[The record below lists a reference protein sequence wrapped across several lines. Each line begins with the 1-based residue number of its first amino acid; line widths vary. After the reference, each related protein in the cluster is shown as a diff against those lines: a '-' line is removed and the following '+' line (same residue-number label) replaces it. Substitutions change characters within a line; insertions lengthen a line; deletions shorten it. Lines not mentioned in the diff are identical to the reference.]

1 MADIKLAVFDIDGT
15 IVDAYPAIYESVK
28 YTTRQFTLPCPSIA
42 AIRKAVGWGDR
53 NLLKPFVSGE
63 KLDAALK
70 VYRRHHA
77 VSLVRFARLM
87 PGARMLLRR
96 LQRGGVQLAV
106 ASNRPR
112 RFSRIVLKH
121 LGVWDY
127 FDTVV
132 CGDQIGNMKPHP
144 QILQVIMRRLHRSPA
159 ETLYIGDMT
168 VDVLTGK
175 RARVFTVAVTTGSSS
190 ASELRSACPD
200 KILPKAAAL
209 GKLLDRARK
218 RHII

>member
-1 MADIKLAVFDIDGT
+1 MAGIKLVVFDIDGT
-15 IVDAYPAIYESVK
+15 IVDAYPAIYESVR
-28 YTTRQFTLPCPSIA
+28 YTMRQCSIPCPRIA
-42 AIRKAVGWGDR
+42 AIRRAVGWGDR
-53 NLLKPFVSGE
+53 NLLKPFVSGD

-77 VSLVRFARLM
+77 ASLVKYARLM
-87 PGARMLLRR
+87 PGTRIL
-96 LQRGGVQLAV
+96 LQRLKLRGVQLAV

-121 LGVWDY
+121 LGVWDC

-132 CGDQIGNMKPHP
+132 CGDQVRCMKPHP
-144 QILQVIMRRLHRSPA
+144 QILQVIMRRLNKSPG

-190 ASELRSACPD
+190 AAELRKARPD
-200 KILPKAAAL
+200 KILPKVAAL
-209 GKLLDRARK
+209 GPNAS
-218 RHII
+218 